1 MSGLYFYFQCA
12 TPHHIGQHFRYQLH
26 DLYIDNGFSRYGK
39 QSFFYLMDVPAVE
52 MCERL
57 VKLFLVAIPEHTY
70 IIVQRI
76 GRQKHLLWL
85 ICRVRKKAAAHGKSR
100 CGSFLC
106 HITLFA
112 EFYICSSMFK
122 AYSDKYFYIALVAF
136 LSHSSSSPSKSGL
149 IAANTFAWYAFNLSF
164 SSAVMQ
170 DTSTASRSNGTIVSG
185 SKPMN

>member
-12 TPHHIGQHFRYQLH
+12 TPHHIGQHC
-26 DLYIDNGFSRYGK
+26 K
-39 QSFFYLMDVPAVE
+39 QPFFYLMDVPAVE

-85 ICRVRKKAAAHGKSR
+85 ICRVRKKLPPMGNHGAAA
-100 CGSFLC
+100 FLSYHTFC
-106 HITLFA
+106 RVLI
-112 EFYICSSMFK
+112 MFK
-122 AYSDKYFYIALVAF
+122 ACPDKYFYIALVAF